1 MSCPAGQSPRI
12 LASHEFYELVNEIVM
27 CAESKGN
34 NPVLWQKL
42 LDEVEDKLQLGLL
55 DHLRRVTA
63 YHFEDD
69 LLIIAA
75 GTDQDREY
83 FEKHTTIQTLKLF
96 AEKVAGINRVRIDSS
111 TTAA

>member
-1 MSCPAGQSPRI
+1 
-12 LASHEFYELVNEIVM
+12 M

-34 NPVLWQKL
+34 NPILWQKL

-55 DHLRRVTA
+55 DHLKRVAA

-75 GTDQDREY
+75 ANDQDREY
-83 FEKHTTIQTLKLF
+83 FEKGTTIQTLKLF
-96 AEKVAGINRVRIDSS
+96 AEKVAQVGRVRIDPNS
-111 TTAA
+111 AG

>member
-1 MSCPAGQSPRI
+1 
-12 LASHEFYELVNEIVM
+12 M

-55 DHLRRVTA
+55 DHLRRVAA

-75 GTDQDREY
+75 GTEQDREY
-83 FEKHTTIQTLKLF
+83 FEKSTTIQTLKLF
-96 AEKVAGINRVRIDSS
+96 AEKVAGVACVRVEPN
-111 TTAA
+111 TAGQV